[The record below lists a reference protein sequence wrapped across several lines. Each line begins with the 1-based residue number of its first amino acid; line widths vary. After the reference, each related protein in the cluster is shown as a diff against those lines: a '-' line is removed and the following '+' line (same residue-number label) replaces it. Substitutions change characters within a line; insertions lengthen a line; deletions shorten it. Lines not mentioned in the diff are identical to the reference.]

1 MTFEFIFY
9 YTIKSLL
16 EQKNM
21 HEIVGMRVMHRTS
34 KKRGRIADISN
45 GKMRVIYA
53 DSEYM
58 YKFPACL
65 SDTFILEDEE
75 LQNKYKQESSNANFE
90 QFKNLYKHAVNAE
103 IAYLRET
110 GGKRYRIID
119 GERLQTEKNNYIY
132 SFETDSELHF
142 PDGTTIKLWFP
153 GKIVPAQVMS
163 CEEFTIII
171 QPKEFIGEKVETVE
185 FTAEPWQLMEALTE
199 RLDELDSETASIA
212 YELACN
218 GISKINQK
226 NFIGLGQDLALKKS
240 TMQPITFIWGPPG
253 TGKTTTL
260 AKIAL
265 EHMLQ
270 GERILM
276 VSYSNVS
283 VDGAVLKIANMSDYE
298 PGQII
303 RYGYPRVK
311 ELLDSETLTSYSYV
325 LYKNPDLA
333 ESHKVLNQERKKLK
347 KDDPRRIELRKK
359 INKIREKLL
368 EHEKELVKSAAFVA
382 TTVSK
387 AIVDKTLYAQKF
399 DVVIFDEAS
408 MAYIPQV
415 VFAASL
421 AKKHFCCLGDF
432 KQLPAIVQNPSDIM
446 LTKDI
451 FEHTGITSA
460 VENGYGHEWLVMLNY
475 QYRMH
480 PEIAK
485 FVSNHMYGRLL
496 QSASTIYEHR
506 QAIANLAPLEKEPM
520 SLVDLS
526 SSYSVCIKTMDGSR
540 INLLSAMVC
549 IKLAEMFAGKYGVGI
564 ITPYSAQAKLVL
576 AMIRDLQERDTRF
589 FNIKSATVHQFQ
601 GSEQPV
607 IIYDAVDCFRMP
619 FPGSLLTSKK
629 NDTANRLFNV
639 AMTRTQG
646 KFILV
651 ANKEYLFRK
660 NIAKDLMF
668 TKALK
673 YMTDFDLSIRG
684 DELFEELGT
693 EEGEIP
699 ELFLGDR
706 DEVDSWERYIC
717 DIKKATNE
725 IFIDMPGAMDDD
737 IDALEELIVAL
748 SIAEKN
754 GVKICIRVSE
764 SISLAK
770 ALNKYRIDSLYV
782 TTPITIIDKEKIWF
796 GEPLSSPDFISEGN
810 IIETKYYPCL
820 RFEGKHTARMLK
832 AIFEIPTL
840 KREKSSE

>member
-21 HEIVGMRVMHRTS
+21 HEIVGIRVMHRTS

-496 QSASTIYEHR
+496 QSASTINEHR

-520 SLVDLS
+520 SLIDLS

-832 AIFEIPTL
+832 TIFEIPTL

>member
-1 MTFEFIFY
+1 
-9 YTIKSLL
+9 
-16 EQKNM
+16 M
-21 HEIVGMRVMHRTS
+21 HEIVGLRVMHRTS
-34 KKRGRIADISN
+34 KKRGRISDISN

-53 DSEYM
+53 DSVCTYE
-58 YKFPACL
+58 FPACL
-65 SDTFILEDEE
+65 ADTFILENED

-103 IAYLRET
+103 IAYLREK

-153 GKIVPAQVMS
+153 EKIVPAQVIS

-171 QPKEFIGEKVETVE
+171 QPKEFIGENVETVE
-185 FTAEPWQLMEALTE
+185 FTAEPWQLMEALVE
-199 RLDELDSETASIA
+199 RIDELDSATSPIA
-212 YELACN
+212 YELACK
-218 GISKINQK
+218 GKSKIDQK
-226 NFIGLGQDLALKKS
+226 KFIGLGQDLALKKS
-240 TMQPITFIWGPPG
+240 TTQPITFIWGPPG

-270 GERILM
+270 GNRVLM

-298 PGQII
+298 PGQIV

-325 LYKNPDLA
+325 LYKNSDLA
-333 ESHKVLNQERKKLK
+333 ESYKVLSQERMKLK
-347 KDDPRRIELRKK
+347 KKDPKRIEIRKK
-359 INKIREKLL
+359 MNKIREKLL
-368 EHEKELVKSAAFVA
+368 EQEKQLMKKAAFVA

-387 AIVDKTLYAQKF
+387 AVVDKTLYEQKF

-415 VFAASL
+415 IFAASL
-421 AKKHFCCLGDF
+421 ATKHFCCLGDF
-432 KQLPAIVQNPSDIM
+432 KQLPAIVQSPSDIM
-446 LTKDI
+446 LIRDI

-485 FVSNHMYGRLL
+485 FVSDHMYGRLL
-496 QSASTIYEHR
+496 QSASAIYEHR

-520 SLVDLS
+520 VLVDLS

-589 FNIKSATVHQFQ
+589 LNVKSATVHQFQ

-646 KFILV
+646 KFVLV

-673 YMTDFDLSIRG
+673 YMTNFDLSIKG
-684 DELFEELGT
+684 NELFEEFGT
-693 EEGEIP
+693 EEGEVP
-699 ELFLGDR
+699 EMFLGDR
-706 DEVDSWERYIC
+706 DEVDSWERYIR
-717 DIKKATNE
+717 DIKNATNE

-737 IDALEELIVAL
+737 IDALEELISALDVA
-748 SIAEKN
+748 KNN

-764 SISLAK
+764 NVSLAK
-770 ALNKYRIDSLYV
+770 ELNKYRMDCLYV
-782 TTPITIIDKEKIWF
+782 ATPITIIDKERIWF
-796 GEPLSSPDFISEGN
+796 GEPLSSADFISEGN
-810 IIETKYYPCL
+810 IIETEYFPCL
-820 RFEGKHTARMLK
+820 RFDGKHTARMLK

-840 KREKSSE
+840 KKEKSSE